1 MNNQSNPPW
10 SGVFS
15 AITTKIREDE
25 SIEYDAIQKHI
36 DWQINEGVHGIVA
49 LGSLGENMALT
60 AEEKSQ
66 VLSIASETCAGR
78 VPLLSGVAESSTRA
92 ACRFIERTSALG
104 VDGFMVLP
112 GIPYASD
119 ARETIEHYRVI
130 ARATDARIMLYNNP
144 VTYKVD
150 LTPEI
155 CEELADERNIVAIKE
170 SSDNVRR
177 ITDLRNRIG
186 TRLQIF
192 TGVDDLAF
200 ESLAL
205 GADGW
210 VAGLVCAFPR
220 ETVALYRFIKSGK
233 LDDALNLYRWFT
245 PLLHLDVSVK
255 FVQNIKLVEALV
267 GRGME
272 SVRQPRLPLDGEE
285 RERVVE
291 IVNRAMSD
299 RPSINIDKE
308 NQNVR

>member
-1 MNNQSNPPW
+1 MTSLITSPW

-15 AITTKIREDE
+15 AITTKMREDE
-25 SIEYDAIQKHI
+25 SIEYDAMQKHI

-66 VLSIASETCAGR
+66 ALSRAAETCAGR
-78 VPLLSGVAESSTRA
+78 VPLLSGVAESSTRS
-92 ACRFIERTSALG
+92 ACRYIERMSALG
-104 VDGFMVLP
+104 VNGFMVLP
-112 GIPYASD
+112 GIPYSSD
-119 ARETIEHYRVI
+119 ARETIAHYREI
-130 ARATDARIMLYNNP
+130 ARSTDAHIMLYNNP
-144 VTYKVD
+144 VSYKVD

-155 CEELADERNIVAIKE
+155 CEELADEPNIVAIKE

-177 ITDLRNRIG
+177 ITDLRNHIG
-186 TRLQIF
+186 NRLQIF

-220 ETVALYRFIKSGK
+220 ETVAVYRFILSGR
-233 LDDALNLYRWFT
+233 LDDARKLYRWFT

-267 GRGME
+267 GSGSE
-272 SVRQPRLPLDGEE
+272 FVRKPRLPLEGEE

-291 IVNRAMSD
+291 IVNRAMNN
-299 RPSINIDKE
+299 RPAIIIDKE
-308 NQNVR
+308 KQNVR